1 MTPSHSALRRRVV
14 RSRVIGVLAGLQLF
28 TLPAHG
34 QVESAPY
41 LKLRDDS
48 HVFTKARSAEGG
60 DIIVEASETIEL
72 VSASV
77 ETQVNTGR
85 GNAGEITVR
94 GSEVPGSPVGAIM
107 LNDGKILST
116 AKEGN
121 GGDISIVAR
130 GYLPSGDSVVDA
142 SSDDSIDGKIVVR
155 APANDLTSEVAA
167 LPVELLDTAALVAS
181 ACGPGAVQGAS
192 FQVQRRL
199 APPLPPDVSAA
210 WRPAARVSG
219 RDPTGRGARLSQRV
233 DHGDAGAGT
242 SFNRRS
248 HRFAGPRADAPL
260 EKCRMK
266 LN

>member
-28 TLPAHG
+28 TLPAQG

-155 APANDLTSEVAA
+155 APDNDLTSEVAA
-167 LPVELLDTAALVAS
+167 LPIELLDTAALVAS
-181 ACGPGAVQGAS
+181 ACGPDAVQGAS

-210 WRPAARVSG
+210 WRPAA
-219 RDPTGRGARLSQRV
+219 
-233 DHGDAGAGT
+233 GT
-242 SFNRRS
+242 SPCL
-248 HRFAGPRADAPL
+248 GEETL
-260 EKCRMK
+260 Q
-266 LN
+266 